1 MIVIVVM
8 LLQTFTKMTVS
19 RDVIFIIRFLSELVS
34 LEALFC
40 LNNNLFL
47 EKMKTDFV
55 VLVRNFIKNV

>member
-1 MIVIVVM
+1 
-8 LLQTFTKMTVS
+8 MTVS
-19 RDVIFIIRFLSELVS
+19 CDVIFIIRFLSELVS

-55 VLVRNFIKNV
+55 VLVKNFIKNV

>member
-19 RDVIFIIRFLSELVS
+19 LDVIFIIRFLSELVS

>member
-1 MIVIVVM
+1 MVI

>member
-19 RDVIFIIRFLSELVS
+19 LDVIFIIRFLSESVS